1 MGVFGCVA
9 LVVTFFNPIIEDSEE
24 KLEVPKKKKVLEVS
38 YRALLRYF
46 CFT

>member
-1 MGVFGCVA
+1 MWL

-24 KLEVPKKKKVLEVS
+24 KLEVLKKKKKVLEVS
-38 YRALLRYF
+38 YRALLKYF